1 MELRKINRAY
11 EYLIKRIKT
20 VPDTIIILGSGLG
33 GILDDVVV
41 ENTFDY
47 ASIPCIKS
55 STTPFH
61 DGKLIFGSLSG
72 HNVAVMKGRIHL
84 YEDNTPC
91 DVVRLIR
98 VLSKMGAKN
107 IILTNSAGGI
117 NTDYEIGDIVQ
128 IVDHVSLFVP
138 SPLTGN
144 IRREIGTKL
153 DFVDMTKA
161 YDPYLIELS
170 KKVSEENGI
179 KLKQGVY
186 VQLKGAQYETPAEIK
201 ILSKLG
207 VDLVGMS
214 TVIEV
219 LASRHMGM
227 RVCAFSTVTNMASG
241 IMDVELSH
249 EDVKIEANKAGEK
262 LTIIIKNLLR
272 RLD

>member
-1 MELRKINRAY
+1 MELRKIKKAY
-11 EYLIKRIKT
+11 EYLTKRVKT
-20 VPDTIIILGSGLG
+20 RPKTIIVLGSGLG

-41 ENTFDY
+41 DGSFDY
-47 ASIPCIKS
+47 GKIPCIKS

-72 HNVAVMKGRIHL
+72 HNVAVIKGRIHL
-84 YEDNTPC
+84 YEDNTPS

-98 VLSKMGAKN
+98 VLSLMGAEN

-144 IRREIGTKL
+144 VRREIGTKL

-161 YDPYLIELS
+161 YDDGLIELS
-170 KKVSEENGI
+170 KKVARENGI
-179 KLKQGVY
+179 KLKKGVY
-186 VQLKGAQYETPAEIK
+186 VQLKGAQYETPSEIK
-201 ILSKLG
+201 LLSKLG
-207 VDLVGMS
+207 ADLVGMS
-214 TVIEV
+214 TVIET
-219 LASRHMGM
+219 LASRHLGL
-227 RVCAFSTVTNMASG
+227 RVCAFSTVTNMAAG

-249 EDVKIEANKAGEK
+249 NDVKTEANKAGEK
-262 LTIIIKNLLR
+262 LKVIIENLLR